1 MISTLPQPLEHPVL
15 KGALILELAAKNEL
29 IAQKDAQIDQLVSKN
44 ESLQRQLT
52 TLQHQMEQMLRR
64 LYGRKSEQLNPNQ
77 MMFDSIILASLEQNA
92 QQIPPEA
99 VAPVQP
105 EVVKPRKASQHHGR
119 VPIPEHLERVEIL
132 LDIPEEQKVSPETG
146 EPLKVIA
153 VEVSEKLEYRPGKLI
168 VNVYKRPQYALPE
181 RADSFASVIAAAMPD
196 HPIAKCKADVGLIS
210 HLIVSKFAD
219 HLPLYR
225 QDGIFEREGV
235 SIPRATQSSWLMQVY
250 ESAHRLEDVFR
261 LAVLESDV
269 VFTDDAPVPLQVKG
283 NGKLKK
289 ARLWA
294 YVRGGTGPPLTAYDF
309 SIDRSKKRPLDFF
322 KDYQG
327 YVHADAYSG
336 YDELFRREGI
346 VEVGCWAHARRK
358 FDEAAT
364 SRPKEATDVLARI
377 ARLYHEVETPCADM
391 QPEERR
397 RFRQEHAHPLLNGIF
412 EKIEEL
418 RRQTTPSE
426 PLRKAIDYAL
436 NQRKALC
443 RYLED
448 GRLRPDNNL
457 AENAMRPVAVG
468 RKNWLFVGSERGGRA
483 AALFMGLVKSCKDCG
498 INPWEYFDDMLR
510 RIMSHPVTRLRE
522 LLPDQWKPLP
532 KDERGL
538 LLSAKA

>member
-1 MISTLPQPLEHPVL
+1 MILTLSQ
-15 KGALILELAAKNEL
+15 ASELL
-29 IAQKDAQIDQLVSKN
+29 VQKDAHIGELTRKL
-44 ESLQRQLT
+44 ESTQRQLT

-77 MMFDSIILASLEQNA
+77 LMFDPIVLQSLNQNVQPFPA
-92 QQIPPEA
+92 
-99 VAPVQP
+99 APVKP
-105 EVVKPRKASQHHGR
+105 ETIKPRKASQHHGR

-132 LDIPEEQKVSPETG
+132 LDIPEEEKVCPETG

-168 VNVYKRPQYALPE
+168 VNVYKRPQYALKN
-181 RADSFASVIAAAMPD
+181 DSFNGVLAAPMPD
-196 HPIAKCKADVGLIS
+196 HPIAKCKADVGLIAQ
-210 HLIVSKFAD
+210 LIVSKFAD

-235 SIPRATQSSWLMQVY
+235 TIPRATQSSWLMQTY
-250 ESAHRLEDVFR
+250 ESISPLEGALR
-261 LAVLESDV
+261 QAVLEKDV
-269 VFTDDAPVPLQVKG
+269 LFTDDTPIPLQEKG

-289 ARLWA
+289 ARLWV
-294 YVRGGTGPPLTAYDF
+294 YVRGTGPPLVAYDF
-309 SIDRSKKRPLDFF
+309 SMDRSKRRPLDFLN
-322 KDYQG
+322 DYIG

-336 YDELFRREGI
+336 YDELFRKKGI

-358 FDEAAT
+358 FDEAAS
-364 SRPKEATDVLARI
+364 SRPREATDILSRI
-377 ARLYHEVETPCADM
+377 ARLYHEVETPCAGII
-391 QPEERR
+391 PEERGC
-397 RFRQEHAHPLLNGIF
+397 FRQEHAAPLLEGIF
-412 EKIEEL
+412 QKLEEL
-418 RRQTTPSE
+418 RPKTTPSE
-426 PLRKAIDYAL
+426 PLRKAIDYTL

-457 AENAMRPVAVG
+457 AENAMRPVALG

-483 AALFMGLVKSCKDCG
+483 AALFMGLIQSCKNLE

-510 RIMSHPVTRLRE
+510 RVMSHPVNRLRE

-538 LLSAKA
+538 ILTPRG